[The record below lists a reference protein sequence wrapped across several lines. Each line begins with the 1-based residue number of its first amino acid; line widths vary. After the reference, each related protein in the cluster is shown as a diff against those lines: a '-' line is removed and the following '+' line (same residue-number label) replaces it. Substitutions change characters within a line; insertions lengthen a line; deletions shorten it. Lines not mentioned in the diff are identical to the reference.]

1 MVGLNRGATVV
12 KRKKKSIKVMR
23 IFLPTTIADRV
34 RLISRVRVC
43 PHSYGRVAR
52 LVARLN
58 RVSNGW
64 LQNGFFFSSSSF
76 RTLLQNS
83 FKIFPR
89 DGFRNA
95 AKELGNKIEPSVA
108 DESSLPSSSSPYG
121 RMRNRGEIR
130 R

>member
-1 MVGLNRGATVV
+1 
-12 KRKKKSIKVMR
+12 MR

-43 PHSYGRVAR
+43 PHSYG

-64 LQNGFFFSSSSF
+64 LQNGFFFFFFFFFSSVE
-76 RTLLQNS
+76 TLLQNS

-89 DGFRNA
+89 DGFRKA

-108 DESSLPSSSSPYG
+108 EESSLPSSSSPYG